1 MKEWMQVAV
10 MNGKQD
16 VSIELRQIPA
26 PTQGEVLIRIQAA
39 GVCGSDLHYYA
50 EGKIGEIPVQTPFV
64 LGHEIAGRIEKL
76 GAGVQGLSVGDLV
89 AVEPGIPCGKCELCK
104 SGHYNLCPEMRF
116 LATPPYDGAFSEYLV
131 YPAEWVFRLP
141 DGMNAVQGA
150 LIEPLAVGM
159 HAAQLAEAS
168 VGQSA
173 FIFGCGCIGL
183 LTLLALRSR
192 GISEIYMCDVID
204 KRIEKALELG
214 ATAVFNSKTSNVCEE
229 VLRRTDGRGV
239 DCVFEMTGNA
249 AALMQTV
256 DVACK
261 GGVIVLV
268 GLGPQSVMPFNFDKL
283 IWNQVQIRP
292 CFRYKNIY
300 PKAIRAISGG
310 VIDVESII
318 SDRVQLGQ
326 FPHALK
332 YHLQNK
338 NEIIKMIVEMGGE
351 LCE

>member
-1 MKEWMQVAV
+1 MKEMMRVAV
-10 MNGKQD
+10 MNGRQD
-16 VSIELRQIPA
+16 VSIEQRPIPT
-26 PTQGEVLIRIQAA
+26 PGPGEVLIRIRTA

-50 EGKIGEIPVQTPFV
+50 EGKIGDIPVQTPFV
-64 LGHEIAGRIEKL
+64 LGHEIAGTVVAL
-76 GAGVQGLSVGDLV
+76 GADVQGLREGQLV
-89 AVEPGIPCGKCELCK
+89 AVEPGIPCGKCEMCR

-116 LATPPYDGAFSEYLV
+116 LATPPYDGAFSEYLA
-131 YPAEWVFRLP
+131 YPAEWVFALP
-141 DGMNAVQGA
+141 EGMNATQGA

-183 LTLLALRSR
+183 VTLLALRSR
-192 GISEIYMCDVID
+192 GVTEIYMCDVIE
-204 KRIEKALELG
+204 KRMQKALELG
-214 ATAVFNSKTSNVCEE
+214 ATAVFDSRKCNPAEE
-229 VLRRTDGRGV
+229 IMRRTGGRGV
-239 DCVFEMTGNA
+239 NCVFEMTGNA
-249 AALMQTV
+249 AVLMQTV

-268 GLGPQSVMPFNFDKL
+268 GLGPQSVMPFNFEKL

-310 VIDVESII
+310 AIDVESIV
-318 SDRVQLGQ
+318 SDRVTLQQL
-326 FPHALK
+326 PEALK
-332 YHLQNK
+332 YHLERK
-338 NEIIKMIVEMGGE
+338 SEIIKMIVEM
-351 LCE
+351 